1 MIASYITRSTLF
13 AAIITLVGGQAVLF
27 PSQSEFAASEAPGLP
42 SFSVRANNVTAAVC
56 NSSTPGVS
64 GFIDTPE
71 DDSHVFF
78 WLFESKNDFSR
89 DPIILFMSGCVISW
103 ILVKSNITD

>member
-1 MIASYITRSTLF
+1 MIASHITRITLF
-13 AAIITLVGGQAVLF
+13 TAIISLVGGQPLLF
-27 PSQSEFAASEAPGLP
+27 PSQSEFAASETPELP

-64 GFIDTPE
+64 GFIDTSE

-78 WLFESKNDFSR
+78 WLFESKNDFSQ
-89 DPIILFMSGCVISW
+89 DPIILFMSG
-103 ILVKSNITD
+103 